1 MSNHTDR
8 IDFIRW
14 QRGCLLSKT
23 GTTIIF
29 LTEPFLV
36 SSLDYSDREVIAYYR
51 FMSEA
56 QHAPFAQI
64 KTCKP
69 VSSKDLLRSP
79 GQSPISWE
87 TIVPA
92 RRRER
97 TLEGV
102 LVGCGVAEAVAHL
115 ASCRYRK
122 RAMRTANRLL
132 GPDIDLGMMPDH
144 RFHSMIFTI
153 QALLCS
159 RASINRFASQL
170 SWRLRCYQ
178 LCRPFFLTWLQLNRI
193 LHPRTDSALSS
204 SLGNDPLPRAA
215 ILSVVLQGHSHGGMR
230 WVHRSTVSTHR
241 DGLVAHAAM
250 LVAIAM
256 QRAQMTGSDF
266 EIQRDDCLNLLME
279 ATHIPELRERLIAL
293 SSLLAQDQ
301 SLESAAELLG
311 FKDCMAP
318 SLVDSA
324 LLGIY
329 SWLHHEGDYR
339 SAVEEV
345 VMLGGDSISAAMVAG
360 ALAGAELGVEA
371 IPRDWIER
379 TSMVPYERGWR
390 ERYIE
395 RLRDWPH
402 GPEDILRTRPL
413 PVMRLRQV
421 LRNIQFSGW
430 WITLPLR
437 RLLSGLSRVKRDR
450 W

>member
-1 MSNHTDR
+1 
-8 IDFIRW
+8 
-14 QRGCLLSKT
+14 
-23 GTTIIF
+23 
-29 LTEPFLV
+29 
-36 SSLDYSDREVIAYYR
+36 
-51 FMSEA
+51 
-56 QHAPFAQI
+56 
-64 KTCKP
+64 
-69 VSSKDLLRSP
+69 
-79 GQSPISWE
+79 
-87 TIVPA
+87 
-92 RRRER
+92 
-97 TLEGV
+97 
-102 LVGCGVAEAVAHL
+102 
-115 ASCRYRK
+115 
-122 RAMRTANRLL
+122 
-132 GPDIDLGMMPDH
+132 
-144 RFHSMIFTI
+144 
-153 QALLCS
+153 
-159 RASINRFASQL
+159 
-170 SWRLRCYQ
+170 
-178 LCRPFFLTWLQLNRI
+178 
-193 LHPRTDSALSS
+193 
-204 SLGNDPLPRAA
+204 
-215 ILSVVLQGHSHGGMR
+215 
-230 WVHRSTVSTHR
+230 
-241 DGLVAHAAM
+241 M

-345 VMLGGDSISAAMVAG
+345 VMLGGDSISAAVVAG

-379 TSMVPYERGWR
+379 TSMAPYERGWR